1 MTAAPID
8 LVIDRDSV
16 CAGDDCQ
23 SHAVTLSVC
32 PETPMLEVIEQ
43 ALKACALATIAGGH
57 ATWLVDTQ
65 GCGEACIGVVAQQWA
80 APKLLLDPATL
91 AREIWSSE
99 NCARLFVLYFR
110 YWCQADPDAVFEA
123 LKSGG
128 ELPPRYGG

>member
-1 MTAAPID
+1 MTDAPID
-8 LVIDRDSV
+8 LAIDRDSV

-23 SHAVTLSVC
+23 SHAARLSVP
-32 PETPMLEVIEQ
+32 PEMPLHEVIELAQ
-43 ALKACALATIAGGH
+43 RACPLARIAGGQ

-80 APKLLLDPATL
+80 TPKLLLDPATL

-99 NCARLFVLYFR
+99 NGARPFVLYFR
-110 YWCQADPDAVFEA
+110 YWCQADPEAVFEA